1 MGCSI
6 PPRWASV
13 SPRDGS
19 LGLLPFMY
27 ANKRYID
34 AAIIVSKAARN
45 YPCDNFIHAFFGV
58 EHSNVSAVGAAA
70 LQRQTWQCMIAQAL
84 AHKEYTEAL
93 RSMNTVMVQFWP
105 VRNINLLVSPRI
117 CSRTLMGYS
126 DPPSVFSRD
135 GSLLPSIYADVR
147 YIDDV
152 IAIEGNTTR
161 SGPPADGVL

>member
-105 VRNINLLVSPRI
+105 VRNINLLVF
-117 CSRTLMGYS
+117 TEN
-126 DPPSVFSRD
+126 
-135 GSLLPSIYADVR
+135 LL
-147 YIDDV
+147 
-152 IAIEGNTTR
+152 ENT
-161 SGPPADGVL
+161 DGVLRPPISVLSGRQPATFYIC